1 MAVCA
6 RQRDQAAMKR
16 ACLLPLGRLANRL
29 GCGVLLML
37 ASACASHPV
46 PPDWEQNA
54 QAEIK
59 RFTTDYL
66 AGNTSKADSDFIRA
80 RRAVRDTGRVDLLAQ
95 IELVRCAVR
104 VAVLEF
110 DGCAGYNPL
119 RDGATPAQQS
129 YAAYLSGQWQAVDP
143 NLLPE
148 QHRAVV
154 SAKPSVTATT
164 NVSAQPSV
172 LIGVPD
178 PLSRLV
184 AAGALLQAG
193 RLQPADVEL
202 AIDAAS
208 AQGWRRPLLGWLGI
222 ANRLAEQR
230 GDKASV
236 ERIARRVALIVGD

>member
-1 MAVCA
+1 
-6 RQRDQAAMKR
+6 
-16 ACLLPLGRLANRL
+16 
-29 GCGVLLML
+29 ML
-37 ASACASHPV
+37 VSACASHPA

-59 RFTTDYL
+59 RFTTDYF
-66 AGNTSKADSDFIRA
+66 AGNTSRADSDFARA

-104 VAVLEF
+104 VAALEF
-110 DGCAGYNPL
+110 DGCASYLAL

-129 YAAYLSGQWQAVDP
+129 YAAYLTGQWQALNP
-143 NLLPE
+143 ITLPE

-154 SAKPSVTATT
+154 ATKPVASANSKDG
-164 NVSAQPSV
+164 AQSSV
-172 LIGVPD
+172 LSSVLD

-193 RLQPADVEL
+193 HLQQADVEA

-208 AQGWRRPLLGWLGI
+208 AQGWRRPLLAWLGV
-222 ANRLAEQR
+222 ARRLAEQR
-230 GDKASV
+230 GDKAGV
-236 ERIARRVALIVGD
+236 ERIARREALIVAE